1 MWPFGHW
8 KKGPKDKP
16 KWTIPP
22 AHSSTDQPP
31 LSKTSVEIAIPAL
44 RAGIAISTYVSR
56 TASRRYNPRMPP
68 AAVLFD
74 MDGLMFDT
82 ETLAF
87 RAWSR
92 ALAEHGLEMREADYS
107 RLIGRNMVDAR
118 IILLDAYGPDT
129 PVDAL
134 DAARFRYSTAEVE
147 ERGVPLKPG
156 LVALLDALD
165 ALGIPRAMATSTGRE
180 RATQLLERA
189 GLSGRFH
196 AIVCGDDITRGKP
209 APDIFLAAAMRLD
222 APPKSCLV
230 LEDSE
235 PGVRAAHAA
244 RMTAILIPDLAPVA
258 PDARELAWRI
268 VTDLGDV
275 IPLLSQ
281 CQEFRS

>member
-1 MWPFGHW
+1 M
-8 KKGPKDKP
+8 
-16 KWTIPP
+16 
-22 AHSSTDQPP
+22 
-31 LSKTSVEIAIPAL
+31 L
-44 RAGIAISTYVSR
+44 
-56 TASRRYNPRMPP
+56 P

-92 ALAEHGLEMREADYS
+92 ALAEHGLEMRTSDYS
-107 RLIGRNMVDAR
+107 RLIGRNMADAR
-118 IILLDAYGPDT
+118 LILLDAYGPDT

-134 DAARFRYSTAEVE
+134 DAARFRYSSAEVA

-180 RATQLLERA
+180 RATALLERA
-189 GLSGRFH
+189 GLAGRFH

-209 APDIFLAAAMRLD
+209 APDIFLVAARRLD
-222 APPKSCLV
+222 APSTSCLV

-244 RMTAILIPDLAPVA
+244 HMKVVLVPDLAPVA
-258 PDARELAWRI
+258 PVARGLAWRI
-268 VTDLGDV
+268 VANLEDV

-281 CQEFRS
+281 C

>member
-1 MWPFGHW
+1 M
-8 KKGPKDKP
+8 
-16 KWTIPP
+16 
-22 AHSSTDQPP
+22 
-31 LSKTSVEIAIPAL
+31 L
-44 RAGIAISTYVSR
+44 
-56 TASRRYNPRMPP
+56 P

-74 MDGLMFDT
+74 MDELMFDT

-92 ALAEHGLEMREADYS
+92 ALAEHGLEMRTSDYS
-107 RLIGRNMVDAR
+107 RLIGRNMADAR
-118 IILLDAYGPDT
+118 LILLDAYGPDT

-134 DAARFRYSTAEVE
+134 DAARFRYSSAEVA

-180 RATQLLERA
+180 RATALLERA
-189 GLSGRFH
+189 GLAGRFH

-209 APDIFLAAAMRLD
+209 APDIFLVAARRLD
-222 APPKSCLV
+222 APATSCLV

-244 RMTAILIPDLAPVA
+244 RMKTVLVPDLAPVA
-258 PDARELAWRI
+258 PAARGLAWRI
-268 VTDLGDV
+268 VANLEDV

-281 CQEFRS
+281 C

>member
-1 MWPFGHW
+1 M
-8 KKGPKDKP
+8 
-16 KWTIPP
+16 
-22 AHSSTDQPP
+22 
-31 LSKTSVEIAIPAL
+31 L
-44 RAGIAISTYVSR
+44 
-56 TASRRYNPRMPP
+56 P

-92 ALAEHGLEMREADYS
+92 ALAEHGLEMRTSDYS
-107 RLIGRNMVDAR
+107 RLIGRNMADAR
-118 IILLDAYGPDT
+118 LILLDAYGPDT

-134 DAARFRYSTAEVE
+134 DAARFRYSSAEVA

-180 RATQLLERA
+180 RATALLERA
-189 GLSGRFH
+189 GLAGRFH

-209 APDIFLAAAMRLD
+209 APDIFLVAARRLD
-222 APPKSCLV
+222 APATSCLV

-244 RMTAILIPDLAPVA
+244 RMKTVLVPDLAPVA
-258 PDARELAWRI
+258 PAARGLAWRI
-268 VTDLGDV
+268 VANLEDV

-281 CQEFRS
+281 C

>member
-1 MWPFGHW
+1 M
-8 KKGPKDKP
+8 
-16 KWTIPP
+16 
-22 AHSSTDQPP
+22 
-31 LSKTSVEIAIPAL
+31 L
-44 RAGIAISTYVSR
+44 
-56 TASRRYNPRMPP
+56 P

-92 ALAEHGLEMREADYS
+92 ALAEHGLEMRASDYS
-107 RLIGRNMVDAR
+107 RLIGRNMADAR
-118 IILLDAYGPDT
+118 LILLDAYGPDT

-134 DAARFRYSTAEVE
+134 DAARFRYSSAEVA

-156 LVALLDALD
+156 LMALLDALD

-180 RATQLLERA
+180 RATALLERA
-189 GLSGRFH
+189 GLAGRFH

-209 APDIFLAAAMRLD
+209 APDIFLVAARRLD
-222 APPKSCLV
+222 AAATSCLV

-244 RMTAILIPDLAPVA
+244 RMKAVLVPDLAPVA
-258 PDARELAWRI
+258 PAARGLAWRI
-268 VTDLGDV
+268 VANLEDV

-281 CQEFRS
+281 C

>member
-1 MWPFGHW
+1 
-8 KKGPKDKP
+8 
-16 KWTIPP
+16 
-22 AHSSTDQPP
+22 
-31 LSKTSVEIAIPAL
+31 
-44 RAGIAISTYVSR
+44 
-56 TASRRYNPRMPP
+56 
-68 AAVLFD
+68 

-92 ALAEHGLEMREADYS
+92 ALAEHGLEMRTSDYS
-107 RLIGRNMVDAR
+107 RLIGRNMADAR
-118 IILLDAYGPDT
+118 LILLDAYGPDT

-134 DAARFRYSTAEVE
+134 DAARFRYSSAEVA

-180 RATQLLERA
+180 RATALLERA
-189 GLSGRFH
+189 GLAGRFH

-209 APDIFLAAAMRLD
+209 APDIFLVAARRLD
-222 APPKSCLV
+222 APATSCLV

-244 RMTAILIPDLAPVA
+244 RMKTVLVPDLAPVA
-258 PDARELAWRI
+258 PAARGLAWRI
-268 VTDLGDV
+268 VANLEDV

-281 CQEFRS
+281 C

>member
-1 MWPFGHW
+1 M
-8 KKGPKDKP
+8 
-16 KWTIPP
+16 
-22 AHSSTDQPP
+22 
-31 LSKTSVEIAIPAL
+31 L
-44 RAGIAISTYVSR
+44 
-56 TASRRYNPRMPP
+56 P

-92 ALAEHGLEMREADYS
+92 ALAEHGLEMRTSDYS
-107 RLIGRNMVDAR
+107 RLIGRNMADAR
-118 IILLDAYGPDT
+118 LILLDAYGPDT

-134 DAARFRYSTAEVE
+134 DAARFRYSSAEVA

-180 RATQLLERA
+180 RATALLERA
-189 GLSGRFH
+189 GLAGRFH

-209 APDIFLAAAMRLD
+209 APDIFLVAARRLD
-222 APPKSCLV
+222 APATSCLV

-244 RMTAILIPDLAPVA
+244 RMKTVLVPDLAPVA
-258 PDARELAWRI
+258 PAARGLAWRI
-268 VTDLGDV
+268 VANLEEV

-281 CQEFRS
+281 C

>member
-1 MWPFGHW
+1 
-8 KKGPKDKP
+8 
-16 KWTIPP
+16 
-22 AHSSTDQPP
+22 
-31 LSKTSVEIAIPAL
+31 
-44 RAGIAISTYVSR
+44 
-56 TASRRYNPRMPP
+56 MPP
-68 AAVLFD
+68 SAVLFD

-107 RLIGRNMVDAR
+107 RLIGRNQLDAR
-118 IILLDAYGPDT
+118 LILLDAYGPET

-134 DAARFRYSTAEVE
+134 DAIRFRYSSAEVE

-156 LVALLDALD
+156 LMALLDALD
-165 ALGIPRAMATSTGRE
+165 VLGIPRAMATSTGRE
-180 RATQLLERA
+180 RATALLDRA

-209 APDIFLAAAMRLD
+209 APDIFLAAARRLD
-222 APPKSCLV
+222 APPATCLV

-244 RMTAILIPDLAPVA
+244 QMKAVLVPDLAPVT
-258 PDARELAWRI
+258 PDARGLAWR
-268 VTDLGDV
+268 VVSNLGDV

-281 CQEFRS
+281 C

>member
-1 MWPFGHW
+1 M
-8 KKGPKDKP
+8 
-16 KWTIPP
+16 
-22 AHSSTDQPP
+22 
-31 LSKTSVEIAIPAL
+31 L
-44 RAGIAISTYVSR
+44 
-56 TASRRYNPRMPP
+56 P

-92 ALAEHGLEMREADYS
+92 ALAEHGLEMRTSDYS
-107 RLIGRNMVDAR
+107 RLIGRNMADAR
-118 IILLDAYGPDT
+118 LILLDAYGPDT

-134 DAARFRYSTAEVE
+134 DAARFRYSSAEVA

-156 LVALLDALD
+156 LMALLDALD

-180 RATQLLERA
+180 RATALLERA
-189 GLSGRFH
+189 GLAGRFH

-209 APDIFLAAAMRLD
+209 APDIFLVAARRLD
-222 APPKSCLV
+222 APATSCLV

-244 RMTAILIPDLAPVA
+244 RMKTVLVPDLAPVA
-258 PDARELAWRI
+258 PAARGLAWRI
-268 VTDLGDV
+268 VANLEDV

-281 CQEFRS
+281 C